1 MSKKSVI
8 CVEDVVKTF
17 AGPAGAV
24 TILKNISFEIGRG
37 EFVGVVGPSGS
48 GKSTAINMITGIDRP
63 TSGNVYVLDEHL
75 NKLNENQMAQWRG
88 RNIGIIFQ
96 FFQLLPTLSVAENV
110 QLPMHFCKIGNR
122 RMRKERALHCL
133 ELVGMVDHAH
143 KLPGM
148 LSGGQQQRVAIARAL
163 VNDPPLIV
171 GDEPTGNL
179 DSRTSADVF
188 ELFNAIVEQGKT
200 MVMVT
205 HDRDLAAQLPRVI
218 EVLDGKL
225 VRPHADFMAQP
236 SRPTQSLNLNT
247 SEVQY
252 VLDKSMA

>member
-1 MSKKSVI
+1 MSNPSIIRVQ
-8 CVEDVVKTF
+8 DVVKSF
-17 AGPAGAV
+17 KGAAGPTTV
-24 TILKNISFEIGRG
+24 LKNVSFEIGKG

-48 GKSTAINMITGIDRP
+48 GKSTVINMITGIDRP
-63 TSGNVYVLDEHL
+63 TSGNVYVLDKLL

-88 RNIGIIFQ
+88 RNVGIIFQ

-110 QLPMHFCKIGNR
+110 QLPMHFCKIGS
-122 RMRKERALHCL
+122 RKARNARALHCL
-133 ELVGMVDHAH
+133 DLVGMVDHAH

-179 DSRTSADVF
+179 DSRTSA
-188 ELFNAIVEQGKT
+188 ELFDLFNSIVAQGKT
-200 MVMVT
+200 MIMVT
-205 HDRDLAAQLPRVI
+205 HDRELAARLPRVI

-225 VRPHADFMAQP
+225 NQH
-236 SRPTQSLNLNT
+236 N
-247 SEVQY
+247 
-252 VLDKSMA
+252 

>member
-1 MSKKSVI
+1 MLEPSIISLQ
-8 CVEDVVKTF
+8 DVVKTYDS
-17 AGPAGAV
+17 PAGSV
-24 TILKNISFEIGRG
+24 TVLKNISFQIGRG

-63 TSGNVYVLDEHL
+63 TSGNVHVLDKRL
-75 NKLNENQMAQWRG
+75 NDLDENKMAQWRG
-88 RNIGIIFQ
+88 RNVGIIFQ

-122 RMRKERALHCL
+122 RQRQERALHCL
-133 ELVGMVDHAH
+133 DLVGMVDHAS

-179 DSRTSADVF
+179 DSRTSDEVF
-188 ELFNAIVEQGKT
+188 NLFNAIVEGGKT
-200 MVMVT
+200 MIMVT
-205 HDRDLAAQLPRVI
+205 HDRDLAAQLPRII
-218 EVLDGKL
+218 EVQDG
-225 VRPHADFMAQP
+225 R
-236 SRPTQSLNLNT
+236 LNQHHNEARTYAHSDEYSKSEMKNVLN
-247 SEVQY
+247 
-252 VLDKSMA
+252 KSMA